1 MTPFGYLK
9 RHFSNFWLIFA
20 YFRAASL
27 FASISRRRAP
37 VYSKWRERAP
47 LPKNELLLP
56 IQSDFGAYL
65 DRKRHNR
72 SFKDLCCNIREYL
85 TKKIKEFQKF
95 HLVSKY
101 GRRNFWKYFFKNRR
115 NFWKILKIFENKF
128 SILREEFIP
137 VILIPLA
144 PF

>member
-37 VYSKWRERAP
+37 VHSKWRERAP
-47 LPKNELLLP
+47 LAKNKSFCRFNP
-56 IQSDFGAYL
+56 ILEHIWTENDIIDHLRTYVAIWV
-65 DRKRHNR
+65 
-72 SFKDLCCNIREYL
+72 NIWP
-85 TKKIKEFQKF
+85 KIKDFQKF

-101 GRRNFWKYFFKNRR
+101 RHINFWKYFFKNRR
-115 NFWKILKIFENKF
+115 NFWKILKIFENNF

-137 VILIPLA
+137 VILIPSA
-144 PF
+144 PS